1 MLFSIIC
8 LYFGGCVLCGTIK
21 CWGHLCYWDYMS
33 GNKLVLVVGFVFLLQ
48 NEKQAVHGCQHLSHA
63 SHAEFSGLW
72 CFRYWCVF
80 IGAWP
85 MGMCCLSLPTA
96 APVLSCEAATQT
108 EGRPDLAAV
117 TLRRGLRSRA
127 SRCRPRSLV
136 DYKSY
141 IDTKLLV
148 ARFLEQS
155 SCSMTPD
162 IHELVENIK
171 TVLKSDEEHME
182 EAITSASFLEQV
194 VLLISS
200 VTQITCFHSS

>member
-1 MLFSIIC
+1 
-8 LYFGGCVLCGTIK
+8 
-21 CWGHLCYWDYMS
+21 
-33 GNKLVLVVGFVFLLQ
+33 
-48 NEKQAVHGCQHLSHA
+48 
-63 SHAEFSGLW
+63 
-72 CFRYWCVF
+72 
-80 IGAWP
+80 

-162 IHELVENIK
+162 IRENEDWDLGRK
-171 TVLKSDEEHME
+171 
-182 EAITSASFLEQV
+182 
-194 VLLISS
+194 
-200 VTQITCFHSS
+200 